1 MDKAQLIYHFKRS
14 LCHLAVMELRGRDF
28 RKHGEPGKEFR
39 NGNLAFGKNRA
50 AGSCNLEVY
59 RG

>member
-1 MDKAQLIYHFKRS
+1 
-14 LCHLAVMELRGRDF
+14 MELRGRDF
-28 RKHGEPGKEFR
+28 RKHDEPGKEFP

-50 AGSCNLEVY
+50 AGSSNLEVY

>member
-1 MDKAQLIYHFKRS
+1 
-14 LCHLAVMELRGRDF
+14 MELRGRNF
-28 RKHGEPGKEFR
+28 RKNDEPGKEFP
-39 NGNLAFGKNRA
+39 NGNPEFGKNRA